1 MGTDIEEGGVSEETS
16 EELEGGSEGGE
27 SSDGRI
33 GSEELAELQ
42 SAIAEDGGE
51 AEEEGAARKPVD
63 TPESRAKAREERA
76 LAAER
81 ARLKKREVARLDEAQ
96 AIIEKVKSYEQR
108 REQELSQREA
118 NLKRMEREAAEAR
131 EQLLNA
137 VRSGGLDALS
147 ALGLDLASLQAAEI
161 EKHDPVVQ
169 SRTKAEKALAELEA
183 LKAEMKAERE
193 AQLKAREAEEQQARM
208 RHVQEARQHEQ
219 HALISFA
226 SSGDAGVPASVAAM
240 ATAATRNP
248 LARRALIEAADTLA
262 ETYHEMY
269 GELPT
274 IRDLVAGL
282 DGMLDFVQAPSVGS
296 APAQGA
302 QRGQARTG
310 RTMASPAMQ
319 VRESAPRE
327 LSEEERLNAE
337 LRELEEALQRDL
349 AAG

>member
-1 MGTDIEEGGVSEETS
+1 MDIETGTEGVSEETS
-16 EELEGGSEGGE
+16 EELGGGDEGAEP
-27 SSDGRI
+27 SDDRI
-33 GSEELAELQ
+33 GGDVIAELQ
-42 SAIAEDGGE
+42 GAIAEDGGE
-51 AEEEGAARKPVD
+51 TGEETPARAPVG
-63 TPESRAKAREERA
+63 TPEARAKAREERA

-81 ARLKKREVARLDEAQ
+81 ARLQKREAAKLDEAQ
-96 AIIEKVKSYEQR
+96 AYIDKVRAYEQR
-108 REQELSQREA
+108 RESELAQREA
-118 NLKRMEREAAEAR
+118 NLKRMEREATEAR

-137 VRSGGLDALS
+137 VRNGGLDALS
-147 ALGLDLASLQAAEI
+147 ALGLDLATLQAAEI

-169 SRTKAEKALAELEA
+169 SKTKAEKALAELEA
-183 LKAEMKAERE
+183 LRAEMRAERE
-193 AQLKAREAEEQQARM
+193 AQLKARETAE
-208 RHVQEARQHEQ
+208 QEARRRQVHEARNQ
-219 HALISFA
+219 EQSALISFA
-226 SSGDAGVPASVAAM
+226 SSGDAGVPPSVAAL
-240 ATAATRNP
+240 AGAAQRNP

-262 ETYHEMY
+262 GTYHEMY

-282 DGMLDFVQAPSVGS
+282 DGMLDFVQAPSVGT

-302 QRGQARTG
+302 PRGQARTG
-310 RTMASPAMQ
+310 RTMASPTMQ

>member
-1 MGTDIEEGGVSEETS
+1 MDPEIEDGGVSEETS
-16 EELEGGSEGGE
+16 EELETSVEGTE
-27 SSDGRI
+27 PSDDRI
-33 GSEELAELQ
+33 GKDALAELQ
-42 SAIAEDGGE
+42 NAIAEDGGE
-51 AEEEGAARKPVD
+51 PEAEVAQGAKAD
-63 TPESRAKAREERA
+63 TPEARAKAREERA
-76 LAAER
+76 LAAEQ
-81 ARLKKREVARLDEAQ
+81 ARLKKRELVRLSEAE
-96 AIIEKVKSYEQR
+96 AYIEKVKSYEQR

-118 NLKRMEREAAEAR
+118 NLRRMEREATEAR

-137 VRSGGLDALS
+137 VRAGGLDALS
-147 ALGLDLASLQAAEI
+147 ALGLDLATLQAAEI
-161 EKHDPVVQ
+161 EKHDPIVQ
-169 SRTKAEKALAELEA
+169 TKTKAEKALAELEA

-193 AQLKAREAEEQQARM
+193 AQLKAREAAEQQARL
-208 RHVQEARQHEQ
+208 RHVQETRQNEQ
-219 HALISFA
+219 SALISFA

-240 ATAATRNP
+240 AAAATRNP

-282 DGMLDFVQAPSVGS
+282 DGMLDFVQAPSGGS

>member
-1 MGTDIEEGGVSEETS
+1 MDPEIEDGGVSDGTS
-16 EELEGGSEGGE
+16 EELETSGEGTE
-27 SSDGRI
+27 PSDDHI
-33 GSEELAELQ
+33 GKDALAELQ
-42 SAIAEDGGE
+42 NAIAEDGGE
-51 AEEEGAARKPVD
+51 PEAEVAQGAKAD
-63 TPESRAKAREERA
+63 TPEARAKAREERA
-76 LAAER
+76 LAAEQ
-81 ARLKKREVARLDEAQ
+81 ARLKKRELARLSEAE
-96 AIIEKVKSYEQR
+96 AYIEKVKSYEQR

-118 NLKRMEREAAEAR
+118 NLRRMEREATEAR

-137 VRSGGLDALS
+137 VRAGGLDALS
-147 ALGLDLASLQAAEI
+147 ALGLDLATLQAAEI

-169 SRTKAEKALAELEA
+169 TRTKAEKALAELEA
-183 LKAEMKAERE
+183 LKAELRAERD
-193 AQLKAREAEEQQARM
+193 AQVKARAEAEQQARL
-208 RHVQEARQHEQ
+208 RHVQEARQNEQ

-282 DGMLDFVQAPSVGS
+282 DGMLDFVQAPIVGS

-349 AAG
+349 SAG